1 MARASKKDE
10 QAWARKLYLFHRE
23 CVRRNRQYGRE
34 YKQWVESGKSM
45 VSLFDGLQGKWKVN
59 ELDPP
64 NPEDISDLDEVLRK
78 GEFPKSLWEIW
89 GIPEN
94 ELKAYGAIDHCFK
107 HEDFSE
113 SQMRNLKGHLFLLYF
128 PEEKEFN
135 WNNTVGIIDMRRPK
149 DEIKTSISEKISSWL
164 TERTEAG
171 LKQKKAKERIRLS
184 EAFQYLKA
192 FDLRKQKMTY
202 EKISLQLRK
211 GRASSFDAR
220 EAKRYC
226 QKGEEFI
233 ANPPL
238 LKYSEK
244 DYQEK
249 FQRFLR

>member
-1 MARASKKDE
+1 MISP
-10 QAWARKLYLFHRE
+10 F
-23 CVRRNRQYGRE
+23 
-34 YKQWVESGKSM
+34 ES
-45 VSLFDGLQGKWKVN
+45 LQGKWKVY

-64 NPEDISDLDEVLRK
+64 NPEDISGFDEVLRK
-78 GEFPKSLWEIW
+78 GEFPKSVWKIL

-94 ELKAYGAIDHCFK
+94 ELMAYGTIDHCFK
-107 HEDFSE
+107 PEEFSE
-113 SQMRNLKGHLFLLYF
+113 TQMENLKGHLFLLYF

-135 WNNTVGIIDMRRPK
+135 WNNTVGVVDMRRPK
-149 DEIKTSISEKISSWL
+149 DEIKTSISKIISSWL

-171 LKQKKAKERIRLS
+171 LKQEKAKERIRLS

-192 FDLRKQKMTY
+192 VDLRKQKMTY
-202 EKISLQLRK
+202 KKISLQLRK

-233 ANPPL
+233 TNPPL

-244 DYQEK
+244 DYQDK
-249 FQRFLR
+249 FQRFLG